1 MTAGRLRAW
10 RAALRLARRDA
21 LRARGRTALVLAM
34 IAVPVMLVSTVD
46 VIARS
51 SQDGP
56 AQIAY
61 RHLGK
66 DPSVQAEVSFFGPD
80 SPLTQSPDGSDI
92 RTEDLPTPPPGAVDA
107 VDAVGAGDPA
117 PDPADSQRQALAALP
132 AGNTAVTELRG
143 YLRFRISDGSHRDRS
158 VGTNVRE
165 TDWTRPELAALAT
178 VRSGRLPTTVGE
190 AAVSRAL
197 ARHAG
202 LGVGDTLT
210 AAALAAGEASGQ
222 AAGEAPGSGPALTIV
237 GVVEETRGP
246 QERTVLAPPRTLAP
260 VASDVTQ
267 MLYVVGP
274 HPIDWSRV
282 RAANAAGAV
291 VVSRAV
297 LANPPPK
304 AQRPAVLSTGPA
316 ADMVAAT
323 VLAAGLALLVV
334 ALLAGPAF
342 AIGSRRSRRQLALI
356 AAGGGAPAHLRDI
369 VLAGGVVIGLAASL
383 LGAAVGTG
391 LGVALIPTL
400 VDHGWADIVRTD
412 VRILDLLAIVAVG
425 TLTAIAAAAA
435 PAISASRLDVL
446 AALNGHGSPARMRR
460 RVPVAGTVL
469 VGTGTAVALLGAGN
483 RSGLL
488 ILAGTTL
495 AMLGLI
501 AVGGVLVGLVARL
514 AGTLPV
520 AGRLALRDAARQR
533 GRTTPAI
540 GAVMAA
546 VSASVAVSLFVAA
559 MDDHDRRAY
568 QPMLGDGVALI
579 SLFDDSRDQ
588 ADVAREL
595 AGAERV
601 LREHLPIR
609 SVHVVETPVDA
620 AGKSLSMT
628 LSPPLP
634 AGCSSP
640 AGGPPSDDP
649 RCQEGLGGW
658 DGTGPYPVTLGGSEV
673 VVDDGTGV
681 EVALGRA
688 EPALRR
694 VLAGGG
700 AAVSDDRLRW
710 PDGTVHIAVTVDGDN
725 ADGGTLREIVVPA
738 TRVPTS
744 APSSDLTFG
753 GLLLS
758 PAAARDLG
766 LRSGPAQIVAA
777 TDRMPTQTEVER
789 LNAAAE
795 DLGLSSPVVERGYV
809 SEFGIGLLALAAGAG
824 LITLS
829 ATVITVGLA
838 AADSRADLSTLASIG
853 ASPGLR
859 RRLAASQAGVVAG
872 LGTVLGGIAGFL
884 PGAATVLMMRQGEG
898 VVGPPWRLVIPWET
912 LLIVIVAVPL
922 LAVAAGWLFT
932 RSRLPMTRRA
942 VL

>member
-10 RAALRLARRDA
+10 RVALRLARRDA

-34 IAVPVMLVSTVD
+34 IAVPVLLVSAVD

-56 AQIAY
+56 AQIAH
-61 RHLGK
+61 RKLGK
-66 DPSVQAEVSFFGPD
+66 DPSIQAGVWFYGLEGPL
-80 SPLTQSPDGSDI
+80 SQNPGGSDI
-92 RTEDLPTPPPGAVDA
+92 RTEEPPSL
-107 VDAVGAGDPA
+107 AGTSPVL
-117 PDPADSQRQALAALP
+117 PDPAVAQRRALAALP
-132 AGNTAVTELRG
+132 AGNTAVIELRH
-143 YLRFRISDGSHRDRS
+143 YLRFRISDGSRHDRA
-158 VGTNVRE
+158 VNTNVRE

-178 VRSGRLPTTVGE
+178 VRAGRLPAAAGE

-210 AAALAAGEASGQ
+210 ATALAAGET
-222 AAGEAPGSGPALTIV
+222 PGSGPALRIV
-237 GVVEETRGP
+237 GVVEETLGP
-246 QERTVLAPPRTLAP
+246 QERTVLLPPGTLAP
-260 VASDVTQ
+260 VASEASRS
-267 MLYVVGP
+267 LYVVGP
-274 HPIDWSRV
+274 HPVDWSRV
-282 RAANAAGAV
+282 RAANAVGAV

-297 LANPPPK
+297 LADPPSD
-304 AQRPAVLSTGPA
+304 AQLPA
-316 ADMVAAT
+316 ALSAGPEAGLVAAT
-323 VLAAGLALLVV
+323 VLAAGLALLLV

-369 VLAGGVVIGLAASL
+369 VLAGGVVIGLTASL
-383 LGAAVGTG
+383 LGAAVGAG
-391 LGVALIPTL
+391 LGTALIPTL
-400 VDHGWADIVRTD
+400 VDRGWADIVHTD
-412 VRILDLLAIVAVG
+412 VRVLDLLAIVAVG

-446 AALNGHGSPARMRR
+446 SALGGHGGPARMRR
-460 RVPVAGTVL
+460 RVPVAGSGL
-469 VGTGTAVALLGAGN
+469 VGAGAAVAILGAGDQN
-483 RSGLL
+483 GLL
-488 ILAGTTL
+488 VLAGTTL

-501 AVGGVLVGLVARL
+501 AVGGALVGLVARL

-546 VSASVAVSLFVAA
+546 VAASVAVSLFVAA

-579 SLFDDSRDQ
+579 GLADDSWDQ
-588 ADVAREL
+588 AGAAREL
-595 AGAERV
+595 AAAERI

-609 SVHVVETPVDA
+609 AVHVVERPVNA
-620 AGKSLSMT
+620 SGQVLPMT
-628 LSPPLP
+628 LEPPLP
-634 AGCSSP
+634 EGCSSP
-640 AGGPPSDDP
+640 AGGPPADDP
-649 RCQEGLGGW
+649 RCQVAFGGWGLGG
-658 DGTGPYPVTLGGSEV
+658 GPYPVALGGGGEV
-673 VVDDGTGV
+673 LVDDGTAL

-700 AAVSDDRLRW
+700 AAVLDDRLRW
-710 PDGTVHIAVTVDGDN
+710 PDGTVHITVTLDGDS
-725 ADGGTLREIVVPA
+725 AGGGTPREIVVPA
-738 TRVPTS
+738 ARVPTS
-744 APSSDLTFG
+744 APSSDLTYG
-753 GLLLS
+753 GLVIS
-758 PAAARDLG
+758 PAVARDLG
-766 LRSGPAQIVAA
+766 LRSAPTQIVAA
-777 TDRMPTQTEVER
+777 TDRTPTQAEVER
-789 LNAAAE
+789 LQAAAE
-795 DLGLSSPVVERGYV
+795 DFGLSYPVVERGYV
-809 SEFGIGLLALAAGAG
+809 SEFGIGLLALAAGAA

-838 AADSRADLSTLASIG
+838 AVDGRADLATLAAVG

-884 PGAATVLMMRQGEG
+884 PGAATVLMMRQDDG
-898 VVGPPWRLVIPWET
+898 VDGPPWRLVIPWET
-912 LLIVIVAVPL
+912 LLIVTVAVPL
-922 LAVAAGWLFT
+922 LAIAAGWLFT
-932 RSRLPMTRRA
+932 RARLPMTRRA
-942 VL
+942 IL

>member
-34 IAVPVMLVSTVD
+34 IAVPVLLVSAVD

-51 SQDGP
+51 SQDGL
-56 AQIAY
+56 AQIAH

-66 DPSVQAEVSFFGPD
+66 DPSVQAEVLFFGPD
-80 SPLTQSPDGSDI
+80 SPLAQSPDGSDI

-107 VDAVGAGDPA
+107 A
-117 PDPADSQRQALAALP
+117 PDPADARRQALAALP

-143 YLRFRISDGSHRDRS
+143 YLRFRISDGSEHDRA
-158 VGTNVRE
+158 VGANVRE
-165 TDWTRPELAALAT
+165 TDWSRPQLAALAT

-210 AAALAAGEASGQ
+210 AAALAADEASGR
-222 AAGEAPGSGPALTIV
+222 APGSGPVLTIV

-246 QERTVLAPPRTLAP
+246 QERTVLLPPGTLAP
-260 VASDVTQ
+260 VASEVTQ
-267 MLYVVGP
+267 SLYVVGP

-282 RAANAAGAV
+282 RAANAVGAV

-297 LANPPPK
+297 LADPPPE
-304 AQRPAVLSTGPA
+304 AQIPVALSTGPA

-369 VLAGGVVIGLAASL
+369 VLAGGVVIGLTASL

-400 VDHGWADIVRTD
+400 VDHGRADIVRTD

-435 PAISASRLDVL
+435 PAISASRLDVV

-469 VGTGTAVALLGAGN
+469 AGTGTAVALLGAGG

-520 AGRLALRDAARQR
+520 AGRLALRDASRQR

-579 SLFDDSRDQ
+579 SLVDDSRDQ

-601 LREHLPIR
+601 LREHLPTR
-609 SVHVVETPVDA
+609 AVHVVETPVDA
-620 AGKSLSMT
+620 SGRSLPMT

-640 AGGPPSDDP
+640 AGGPPADDP
-649 RCQEGLGGW
+649 RCQEVFGGW
-658 DGTGPYPVTLGGSEV
+658 DSTGPYPVTLGGSDV
-673 VVDDGTGV
+673 VVDDGTGL
-681 EVALGRA
+681 EVALGRT

-700 AAVSDDRLRW
+700 AAVFDDRLRW
-710 PDGTVHIAVTVDGDN
+710 PDGTVHIVVTVD
-725 ADGGTLREIVVPA
+725 ADDAGGGTLREIVVPA

-758 PAAARDLG
+758 PGAARDLG

-777 TDRMPTQTEVER
+777 TDRTPTQTEVER
-789 LNAAAE
+789 LSAAAE

-838 AADSRADLSTLASIG
+838 AADGRADLATLAAIG

-884 PGAATVLMMRQGEG
+884 PGAATVLMMRQGED
-898 VVGPPWRLVIPWET
+898 VGGLPWRLVIPWET

-932 RSRLPMTRRA
+932 RSRLPMTGRA
-942 VL
+942 IP

>member
-10 RAALRLARRDA
+10 RVALRLARRDA

-34 IAVPVMLVSTVD
+34 IAVPVLLVSAVD

-56 AQIAY
+56 AQIAH
-61 RHLGK
+61 RKLGK
-66 DPSVQAEVSFFGPD
+66 DPSVQAGVWLYGLEGPL
-80 SPLTQSPDGSDI
+80 SQSPDGSEI
-92 RTEDLPTPPPGAVDA
+92 TTEEPPSL
-107 VDAVGAGDPA
+107 AGISPVP
-117 PDPADSQRQALAALP
+117 PDPAGAQRRALAALP
-132 AGNTAVTELRG
+132 AGNTAVIELRHH
-143 YLRFRISDGSHRDRS
+143 LRFRISDGSRHDRA
-158 VGTNVRE
+158 VTTNVRE

-178 VRSGRLPTTVGE
+178 VRAGRLPAAAGE

-210 AAALAAGEASGQ
+210 ATALAAGET
-222 AAGEAPGSGPALTIV
+222 PGSGPALRIV
-237 GVVEETRGP
+237 GVVEETLGP
-246 QERTVLAPPRTLAP
+246 QERTVLLPPGTLAP
-260 VASDVTQ
+260 VASEA
-267 MLYVVGP
+267 MRSLYVVGP
-274 HPIDWSRV
+274 HPVDWSRV
-282 RAANAAGAV
+282 RAANAVGAV

-297 LANPPPK
+297 LADPPPDS
-304 AQRPAVLSTGPA
+304 QLPAASSTGPEA
-316 ADMVAAT
+316 GVVAAT

-369 VLAGGVVIGLAASL
+369 VLAGGVVIGLTASL
-383 LGAAVGTG
+383 LGAAVGAG
-391 LGVALIPTL
+391 LGAALIPAL
-400 VDHGWADIVRTD
+400 VDRGWADIDIVHTD
-412 VRILDLLAIVAVG
+412 VRVLDLLAIVAVG

-446 AALNGHGSPARMRR
+446 SALGGHGGPAPMRR
-460 RVPVAGTVL
+460 RVPVAGSVL
-469 VGTGTAVALLGAGN
+469 VGAGAAVTILGAGDQN
-483 RSGLL
+483 GLL
-488 ILAGTTL
+488 VLAGTTL

-501 AVGGVLVGLVARL
+501 AVGGALVGLVARL
-514 AGTLPV
+514 AGILPV

-546 VSASVAVSLFVAA
+546 VAASVAVSLFVAA

-579 SLFDDSRDQ
+579 GLADDSRDQ
-588 ADVAREL
+588 AAAAREL
-595 AGAERV
+595 AAAERI

-609 SVHVVETPVDA
+609 AVHVVERPVDA
-620 AGKSLSMT
+620 SGRILPMT
-628 LSPPLP
+628 LAPPLP
-634 AGCSSP
+634 EGCSPPTGAPP
-640 AGGPPSDDP
+640 ADDP
-649 RCQEGLGGW
+649 RCEAAFRGW
-658 DGTGPYPVTLGGSEV
+658 DNTAPYPVILGRGEV
-673 VVDDGTGV
+673 LVDDGTGL
-681 EVALGRA
+681 EMALGRA

-700 AAVSDDRLRW
+700 AAVLDDRLRW
-710 PDGTVHIAVTVDGDN
+710 PDGTVHITVTLDGDGDGDN
-725 ADGGTLREIVVPA
+725 AGGETLREIVVPA
-738 TRVPTS
+738 ERVPTS
-744 APSSDLTFG
+744 APSSDLTYD
-753 GLLLS
+753 GLVLS

-766 LRSGPAQIVAA
+766 LRSAPTQIVAS
-777 TDRMPTQTEVER
+777 TDRTPTQTEVER
-789 LNAAAE
+789 LQAAAE
-795 DLGLSSPVVERGYV
+795 NLGLGYPVVERGYV

-838 AADSRADLSTLASIG
+838 AVDGRADLATLAAVG

-884 PGAATVLMMRQGEG
+884 PGAATVLMMRQGDG
-898 VVGPPWRLVIPWET
+898 VDGPPWRLVIPWET
-912 LLIVIVAVPL
+912 LLIVTVAVPL
-922 LAVAAGWLFT
+922 LAIAAGWLFT
-932 RSRLPMTRRA
+932 RARLPMTRRA
-942 VL
+942 IL

>member
-34 IAVPVMLVSTVD
+34 IAVPVTLVSTVD

-66 DPSVQAEVSFFGPD
+66 DPSVQAEVSFFGLE
-80 SPLTQSPDGSDI
+80 SPLTQSPDGNDI
-92 RTEDLPTPPPGAVDA
+92 RTEDLPMPPPGAVDA
-107 VDAVGAGDPA
+107 VGAGDAA
-117 PDPADSQRQALAALP
+117 PDPADSQRQALSALP

-178 VRSGRLPTTVGE
+178 VRSGRLPAAVGE

-210 AAALAAGEASGQ
+210 AAALAAGEA
-222 AAGEAPGSGPALTIV
+222 PGSGPVLTIV
-237 GVVEETRGP
+237 GVVEETFGP
-246 QERTVLAPPRTLAP
+246 QERTVLVPPGTLAP
-260 VASDVTQ
+260 VASEVTQ

-282 RAANAAGAV
+282 RAANAVGAV

-297 LANPPPK
+297 LADPPPE
-304 AQRPAVLSTGPA
+304 AQLPAALSTGPA

-469 VGTGTAVALLGAGN
+469 AGTGTAVALLGAGN

-495 AMLGLI
+495 TMLGLI

-579 SLFDDSRDQ
+579 SLVDDSRDQ

-609 SVHVVETPVDA
+609 AVHVVETPVDA
-620 AGKSLSMT
+620 SGKSLSMT

-640 AGGPPSDDP
+640 AGGPPVDEP
-649 RCQEGLGGW
+649 RCREVFGGW

-700 AAVSDDRLRW
+700 AAVFDDRLRW

-777 TDRMPTQTEVER
+777 TDRMPTETEVER

-795 DLGLSSPVVERGYV
+795 DLGLSSPVVERGYA

-838 AADSRADLSTLASIG
+838 AADGRADLATLASIG

-912 LLIVIVAVPL
+912 LLIVTVAVPL

-942 VL
+942 IL

>member
-107 VDAVGAGDPA
+107 VGAGDAA

-210 AAALAAGEASGQ
+210 AAALAAGEA
-222 AAGEAPGSGPALTIV
+222 PGSGPALTIV

-304 AQRPAVLSTGPA
+304 AQRPEVLSTGPA

-460 RVPVAGTVL
+460 CVPVAGTVL

-495 AMLGLI
+495 TMLGLI
-501 AVGGVLVGLVARL
+501 AVGGVLVSLVARL

-640 AGGPPSDDP
+640 AGGPPADDP
-649 RCQEGLGGW
+649 RCLEGFGGW

-700 AAVSDDRLRW
+700 AAVFDDRLRW

-725 ADGGTLREIVVPA
+725 AGGDNADGGTLREIVVPA
-738 TRVPTS
+738 TPVPTS

-758 PAAARDLG
+758 PAAARGLG
-766 LRSGPAQIVAA
+766 LHSGPAQIVAA
-777 TDRMPTQTEVER
+777 TDRTPTQTEVER
-789 LNAAAE
+789 VNAAAE

-838 AADSRADLSTLASIG
+838 AADGRADLATLASIG

-884 PGAATVLMMRQGEG
+884 PGAATVLMMRQGED